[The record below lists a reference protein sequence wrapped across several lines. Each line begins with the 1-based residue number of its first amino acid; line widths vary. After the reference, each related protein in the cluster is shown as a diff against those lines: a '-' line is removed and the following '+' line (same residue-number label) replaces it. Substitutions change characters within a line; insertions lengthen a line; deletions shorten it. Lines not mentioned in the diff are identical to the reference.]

1 MPRTAAD
8 LAGLITPD
16 RIRRTL
22 EMAARCGLD
31 HRKCRRILAQSYAPP
46 TEGEHAIKARDFP
59 AFEISVATMDEA
71 SRMLAEDAEIMEAVR
86 AFFADQNERR
96 TAPVLRLVPRP
107 DPAPVL
113 AQPSARGV
121 LARAFTG
128 LFGGRAAKVA

>member
-1 MPRTAAD
+1 MLTAAD
-8 LAGLITPD
+8 LAGLVTPD

-71 SRMLAEDAEIMEAVR
+71 SRMLAEHAEIMEAVR

-96 TAPVLRLVPRP
+96 PAPVLRLIRKEAPVAV
-107 DPAPVL
+107 PAP
-113 AQPSARGV
+113 QSARGV
-121 LARAFTG
+121 VAKLAG